1 MPEAGAPVVCGAGT
15 ELQDTDGDGVGDTC
29 MPTEPG
35 APTEPGPQIACGPG
49 TTQQGNACVPVVCP
63 PGFTLLPGHQLADAQ
78 GCVDFWAD
86 ADNDGIPDAWEADNG
101 LDRTVNDRNQD
112 LDKDGCSNLTEFIM
126 GTNPNDPTDGL
137 CLDYWRPYPP
147 F

>member
-1 MPEAGAPVVCGAGT
+1 
-15 ELQDTDGDGVGDTC
+15 
-29 MPTEPG
+29 
-35 APTEPGPQIACGPG
+35 
-49 TTQQGNACVPVVCP
+49 VPVVCP
-63 PGFTLLPGHQLADAQ
+63 EGFTLLPGHPLADAQ

-86 ADNDGIPDAWEADNG
+86 ADHDGIPDVWEAEHG
-101 LDRTVNDRNQD
+101 IHTPGESLEPGKGHANQD

-126 GTNPNDPTDGL
+126 GTNPQDGSDGL

>member
-1 MPEAGAPVVCGAGT
+1 M
-15 ELQDTDGDGVGDTC
+15 
-29 MPTEPG
+29 
-35 APTEPGPQIACGPG
+35 
-49 TTQQGNACVPVVCP
+49 PVVCP
-63 PGFTLLPGHQLADAQ
+63 EGFTLLPGHPLADAQ

-101 LDRTVNDRNQD
+101 LDWTVNDRNQD